1 MSGDTGTMLVAA
13 LLSRAKAAIAAG
25 EKSLR
30 EAAEDIAAAQEQG
43 ATQRN
48 IAATVGRSAAWVN
61 RLLAWRTSGFKDNA
75 FGSAHHKERQSAQ
88 RVHPGEHKEKPK
100 TKPATTSEQAQR
112 ARAEAET
119 AKAEAAKAKAEAA
132 RARAEA
138 ARARSEHAKARADAR
153 RAAQDAFANI
163 FDGRRER
170 KILHSGPRELLIK
183 ALGMLGSEHD
193 GEILAAARAA
203 EAQRRKLGMTWEELL
218 ISADETERR
227 KAA

>member
-1 MSGDTGTMLVAA
+1 MSNDSATMSVAA
-13 LLSRAKAAIAAG
+13 LSRAKAAIAAG

-61 RLLAWRTSGFKDNA
+61 RLLAWRTSGFRGDA
-75 FGSAHHKERQSAQ
+75 FGSAHHKERQSPQ

-100 TKPATTSEQAQR
+100 TKPATTSEQAR
-112 ARAEAET
+112 AET

-132 RARAEA
+132 KSRAEA
-138 ARARSEHAKARADAR
+138 ARARSENARARADAR
-153 RAAQDAFANI
+153 RAGQDAFAN
-163 FDGRRER
+163 FFSGRRER

-183 ALGMLGSEHD
+183 ALGMLGSEHE
-193 GEILAAARAA
+193 GEIKAPHARPKRSAAS
-203 EAQRRKLGMTWEELL
+203 
-218 ISADETERR
+218 SA
-227 KAA
+227 

>member
-1 MSGDTGTMLVAA
+1 MLSEIIHTSLDRGTELDA
-13 LLSRAKAAIAAG
+13 LAKLPPDEQRGLAQRAKAG
-25 EKSLR
+25 EKVSAKQHLKFGRFSL
-30 EAAEDIAAAQEQG
+30 
-43 ATQRN
+43 
-48 IAATVGRSAAWVN
+48 
-61 RLLAWRTSGFKDNA
+61 SGF
-75 FGSAHHKERQSAQ
+75 GAQ

-138 ARARSEHAKARADAR
+138 ARARAEAARARSENAKARADAR

-163 FDGRRER
+163 FDGHRER

-183 ALGMLGSEHD
+183 TLGMLGSEHD

-203 EAQRRKLGMTWEELL
+203 ETQRRKLGMTWEELL
-218 ISADETERR
+218 ISADETEGR